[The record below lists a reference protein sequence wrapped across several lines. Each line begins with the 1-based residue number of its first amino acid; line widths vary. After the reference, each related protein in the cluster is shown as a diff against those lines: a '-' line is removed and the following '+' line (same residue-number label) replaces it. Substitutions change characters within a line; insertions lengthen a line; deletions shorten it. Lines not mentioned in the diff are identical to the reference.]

1 MTDKKDELPQ
11 FYPPKRA
18 LKSKVG
24 HGGLSKETISKAQRV
39 IDLNKVDFSEV
50 AKPYMVCL
58 EDSVQKARA
67 GQSDNHEK
75 LIEGV
80 LFPAMQL
87 KANGDLFHYPIIT
100 DIANKF
106 LWFLERIYKLNS
118 HALDIVEAFERS
130 INMVFQQKLSGK
142 VTAAGKVILNE
153 LDAVCT
159 RYFEKYPE
167 NIHPRL
173 LNKKS

>member
-1 MTDKKDELPQ
+1 
-11 FYPPKRA
+11 
-18 LKSKVG
+18 
-24 HGGLSKETISKAQRV
+24 
-39 IDLNKVDFSEV
+39 
-50 AKPYMVCL
+50 
-58 EDSVQKARA
+58 
-67 GQSDNHEK
+67 
-75 LIEGV
+75 
-80 LFPAMQL
+80 MQL